1 MLNNIEFAYTWV
13 LGFLVIV
20 PLLWLWHFLRFE
32 KRKSQINLPTQR
44 FAKTVKPTGK
54 IALMHGLFIA
64 KTIAIGLIIIA
75 IARPQSSSS
84 WQNVKAEGIDIV
96 LAMDISGS
104 MLARDLEPNRLE
116 AAKEVASN
124 FIEKRVN
131 DRIGLVIYAGEAY
144 TQSPLTT
151 DHSVIKNLM
160 GDLKNGMVEDGTAIG
175 VGLAT
180 AVNRLKESEAK
191 SKIVVLLTDGTNNT
205 GDIPPLTAAEIA
217 RKFGIK
223 VYTIAV
229 GTNGMAP
236 MPVRL
241 PNGQTTYQNQKVSI
255 DEITLEKIAKQT
267 NGQHFRATDNESLE
281 AIYAQIDEL
290 EKTEIDVKE
299 FRKRNETFYDW
310 AMAAAIILLL
320 EFILQK
326 TLLRSITN

>member
-1 MLNNIEFAYTWV
+1 MDNIEFAHPYV
-13 LGFLVIV
+13 LVGLIIL

-32 KRKSQINLPTQR
+32 NRKTQVNIPSFG
-44 FAKTVKPTGK
+44 FANSHKPTAK
-54 IALMHGLFIA
+54 IVLMHVLFIA
-64 KTIAIGLIIIA
+64 KTIALGLIIVA
-75 IARPQSSSS
+75 IARPQSTSS

-116 AAKEVASN
+116 AAKSVAVD
-124 FIEKRVN
+124 FIAKRIN

-151 DHSVIKNLM
+151 DHSVIINLM
-160 GDLKNGMVEDGTAIG
+160 GGLKNGLVTDGTAIG

-191 SKIVVLLTDGTNNT
+191 SKIVVLLTDGTNNS

-236 MPVRL
+236 MPYKQA
-241 PNGQTTYQNQKVSI
+241 NGQTGYVNQKVSI

-267 NGQHFRATDNESLE
+267 NGQFFRATDNESLE
-281 AIYAQIDEL
+281 GIYATIDEL

-299 FRKRNETFYDW
+299 FRKRNEKFYPW

-326 TLLRSITN
+326 TILKSISN

>member
-1 MLNNIEFAYTWV
+1 MNNIEFAYPWILGGLIVLPILWV
-13 LGFLVIV
+13 
-20 PLLWLWHFLRFE
+20 WHFLRFE
-32 KRKSQINLPTQR
+32 KRKTLVNLPTLQ
-44 FAKTVKPTGK
+44 FAKGKKPTLK
-54 IALMHGLFIA
+54 IVLLHSLFVL
-64 KTIAIGLIIIA
+64 KTIAIGLLLVA

-96 LAMDISGS
+96 LVMDISGS

-116 AAKEVASN
+116 AAKEVASE
-124 FIEKRVN
+124 FIDMRVN

-180 AVNRLKESEAK
+180 AVNRLKETEAK
-191 SKIVVLLTDGTNNT
+191 SKIVVLLTDGTNNS

-217 RKFGIK
+217 QKFGIK
-223 VYTIAV
+223 VYTIAI

-236 MPVRL
+236 MPYQQ
-241 PNGQTTYQNQKVSI
+241 PNGKIGYVNQKVSI
-255 DEITLEKIAKQT
+255 DEITLKKIAKQT
-267 NGQHFRATDNESLE
+267 NGQYFRATDNESLE
-281 AIYAQIDEL
+281 EIYATIDTL

-299 FRKRNETFYDW
+299 FRKRNEQFYPW
-310 AMAAAIILLL
+310 AMAAAILLLL

-326 TLLRSITN
+326 TIFKSITN

>member
-1 MLNNIEFAYTWV
+1 MNNIEFAYPWV
-13 LGFLVIV
+13 LVGLIIV

-32 KRKSQINLPTQR
+32 KRKTIVNLPTQR
-44 FAKTVKPTGK
+44 FANTVKPTFK
-54 IALMHGLFIA
+54 LILMHGLFVA
-64 KTIAIGLIIIA
+64 KTIAIAALIVA

-84 WQNVKAEGIDIV
+84 WQNVKAEGIDII

-116 AAKEVASN
+116 AAKEVAVN

-160 GDLKNGMVEDGTAIG
+160 GDLQNGMVEDGTAIG

-191 SKIVVLLTDGTNNT
+191 SKIVVLLTDGTNNS

-236 MPVRL
+236 MPFKQ
-241 PNGQTTYQNQKVSI
+241 PNGKITYQNQKVTI
-255 DEITLEKIAKQT
+255 DEITLKKIAKQT

-281 AIYAQIDEL
+281 EIYAQIDEL

-299 FRKRNETFYDW
+299 FRKRNEQFYPW
-310 AMAAAIILLL
+310 AMFAAVILLL

-326 TLLRSITN
+326 TILKSITN

>member
-1 MLNNIEFAYTWV
+1 MNNIEFAYPWV
-13 LGFLVIV
+13 LVALSIV
-20 PLLWLWHFLRFE
+20 PLLWAWHFLRFD
-32 KRKSQINLPTQR
+32 KRKAQVNLPTQR
-44 FAKTVKPTGK
+44 FAQAVKPTGK
-54 IALMHGLFIA
+54 LILTHSLFIS
-64 KTIAIGLIIIA
+64 KTMAIALIIIA

-116 AAKEVASN
+116 AAKEVAVD
-124 FIEKRVN
+124 FIEKRIN

-191 SKIVVLLTDGTNNT
+191 SKIVVLLTDGTNNA

-236 MPVRL
+236 MPMQL
-241 PNGQTTYQNQKVSI
+241 PNGQITYQNQKVSI
-255 DEITLEKIAKQT
+255 DEVTLEKIAKQT

-281 AIYAQIDEL
+281 DIYAQIDVL

-299 FRKRNETFYDW
+299 FRKRNEQFYPW

-320 EFILQK
+320 EFLLQK
-326 TLLRSITN
+326 TILRSITN

>member
-1 MLNNIEFAYTWV
+1 MNNIEFAYPWV
-13 LGFLVIV
+13 LGGLIIL
-20 PLLWLWHFLRFE
+20 PALGLWHFLRFE
-32 KRKSQINLPTQR
+32 DRKIKVNLPT
-44 FAKTVKPTGK
+44 FKFSKTNKPTLK
-54 IALMHGLFIA
+54 MVLMHSLFIL
-64 KTIAIGLIIIA
+64 KTIAVGLIIVA

-116 AAKEVASN
+116 AAKEVASD
-124 FIEKRVN
+124 FIDMRVN

-160 GDLKNGMVEDGTAIG
+160 GDLQNGMVEDGTAIG

-180 AVNRLKESEAK
+180 AVNRLKESKAK

-217 RKFGIK
+217 HKFGIK

-236 MPVRL
+236 MPYTQ
-241 PNGQTTYQNQKVSI
+241 PNGRIGYVNQKVTI
-255 DEITLEKIAKQT
+255 DEVTLKKIANLT
-267 NGQHFRATDNESLE
+267 NGKHFRATDNESLE
-281 AIYAQIDEL
+281 
-290 EKTEIDVKE
+290 T
-299 FRKRNETFYDW
+299 
-310 AMAAAIILLL
+310 IILLL

-326 TLLRSITN
+326 TYLKSITN

>member
-1 MLNNIEFAYTWV
+1 MSNIEFAYPWV
-13 LGFLVIV
+13 LWTLVIV
-20 PLLWLWHFLRFE
+20 PLLWAWHFLRFE
-32 KRKSQINLPTQR
+32 KRKLQVTLPTLSFAKKSKPIFKMVLYHFLF
-44 FAKTVKPTGK
+44 FAKT
-54 IALMHGLFIA
+54 L
-64 KTIAIGLIIIA
+64 AIGLIIVA

-96 LAMDISGS
+96 LTMDISGS
-104 MLARDLEPNRLE
+104 MLAKDLDPNRLE
-116 AAKEVASN
+116 AAKEVAIE

-160 GDLKNGMVEDGTAIG
+160 GQLENGMVEDGTAIG

-180 AVNRLKESEAK
+180 AVNRLKESKAK
-191 SKIVVLLTDGTNNT
+191 SKVVVLLTDGTNNS

-217 RKFGIK
+217 RKFGVK

-236 MPVRL
+236 MPMRY
-241 PNGQTTYQNQKVSI
+241 PNGQIVYQNQKVYI
-255 DEITLEKIAKQT
+255 DEVTLKKIAKET
-267 NGQHFRATDNESLE
+267 NGMFFRATDNESLE
-281 AIYAQIDEL
+281 EIYKKIDEL

-299 FRKRNETFYDW
+299 FRKRNERFYPL
-310 AMAAAIILLL
+310 AIAAAFILLL

-326 TLLRSITN
+326 TILKSISI

>member
-1 MLNNIEFAYTWV
+1 MNNIEFAYPWI
-13 LGFLVIV
+13 LVSLIV
-20 PLLWLWHFLRFE
+20 VPMLWLWHFIRFE
-32 KRKSQINLPTQR
+32 KRKVQVNLPTLHL
-44 FAKTVKPTGK
+44 AKDNKPTVK
-54 IALMHGLFIA
+54 IIMLHALFII
-64 KTIAIGLIIIA
+64 KTIAVGLLIIA

-84 WQNVKAEGIDIV
+84 WQNVKAEGIDII

-116 AAKEVASN
+116 AAKEVASD
-124 FIEKRVN
+124 FIDMRVN

-160 GDLKNGMVEDGTAIG
+160 GDLQNGLVEDGTAIG
-175 VGLAT
+175 VGLST
-180 AVNRLKESEAK
+180 AVNRLKDSEAK

-217 RKFGIK
+217 QKFGIK

-236 MPVRL
+236 MPYQQ
-241 PNGQTTYQNQKVSI
+241 PNGKIGYVNQRVSI
-255 DEITLEKIAKQT
+255 DEITLKKIAKQT
-267 NGQHFRATDNESLE
+267 NGQYFRATDNESLE
-281 AIYAQIDEL
+281 EIYATIDTL

-299 FRKRNETFYDW
+299 FRKRNEQFYPW
-310 AMAAAIILLL
+310 AMAAAVLLLL

-326 TLLRSITN
+326 TLFKSITN

>member
-1 MLNNIEFAYTWV
+1 MDNIEFAYPWV
-13 LGFLVIV
+13 LVGLVIL

-32 KRKSQINLPTQR
+32 NRKTQVNIPSFGFATSHKPTAKIVLMHVL
-44 FAKTVKPTGK
+44 FLAKTV
-54 IALMHGLFIA
+54 
-64 KTIAIGLIIIA
+64 AIGLIIVA
-75 IARPQSSSS
+75 IARPQSTSS

-116 AAKEVASN
+116 AAKSVAVD
-124 FIEKRVN
+124 FIAKRVN

-151 DHSVIKNLM
+151 DHSVIINLM
-160 GDLKNGMVEDGTAIG
+160 GGLKNGLVTDGTAIG

-180 AVNRLKESEAK
+180 AVNRLKDSEAK
-191 SKIVVLLTDGTNNT
+191 SKIVVLLTDGTNNS

-236 MPVRL
+236 MPYMQA
-241 PNGQTTYQNQKVSI
+241 NGQTGYVNQKVSI

-267 NGQHFRATDNESLE
+267 NGQFFRATDNESLE
-281 AIYAQIDEL
+281 GIYATIDEL

-299 FRKRNETFYDW
+299 FRKRNEKFYPW

-326 TLLRSITN
+326 TILKSISN

>member
-1 MLNNIEFAYTWV
+1 MDNIEFANPWV
-13 LGFLVIV
+13 LVGLIIL
-20 PLLWLWHFLRFE
+20 PILWLWHFLRFE
-32 KRKSQINLPTQR
+32 NRKTQVNIPS
-44 FAKTVKPTGK
+44 FSWAKSHKPTAK
-54 IALMHGLFIA
+54 MVLMHLSFIA
-64 KTIAIGLIIIA
+64 KTVAIGLIIVA
-75 IARPQSSSS
+75 IARPQSTSS

-116 AAKEVASN
+116 AAKSVAVD
-124 FIEKRVN
+124 FIAKRVN

-151 DHSVIKNLM
+151 DHSVIINLM
-160 GDLKNGMVEDGTAIG
+160 GGLKNGLVTDGTAIG

-180 AVNRLKESEAK
+180 AVNRLKDSEAK
-191 SKIVVLLTDGTNNT
+191 SKIVVLLTDGTNNS

-236 MPVRL
+236 MPYL
-241 PNGQTTYQNQKVSI
+241 QANGQTGYVNQKVTI

-267 NGQHFRATDNESLE
+267 NGQFFRATDNESLE
-281 AIYAQIDEL
+281 GIYATIDEL

-299 FRKRNETFYDW
+299 FRKRNEKFYPW

-326 TLLRSITN
+326 TILKSISN

>member
-1 MLNNIEFAYTWV
+1 MLNNVEFAYPWV
-13 LGFLVIV
+13 LVFLAIV
-20 PLLWLWHFLRFE
+20 PLLWVWHFLRFD
-32 KRKSQINLPTQR
+32 KRKSQVNLPTQR
-44 FAKTVKPTGK
+44 FAAKVKPTGK
-54 IALMHGLFIA
+54 MALMHGLFIA
-64 KTIAIGLIIIA
+64 KTVAVGLIIVA

-116 AAKEVASN
+116 AAKEVAVD

-160 GDLKNGMVEDGTAIG
+160 DELKNGMVEDGTAIG

-191 SKIVVLLTDGTNNT
+191 SKIVVLLTDGTNNA

-241 PNGQTTYQNQKVSI
+241 PNGQISYQNQKVSI

-299 FRKRNETFYDW
+299 FRKRNEVFYDW

-326 TLLRSITN
+326 SLLKSITN

>member
-1 MLNNIEFAYTWV
+1 MSNIEFAYPWV
-13 LGFLVIV
+13 LVGLI
-20 PLLWLWHFLRFE
+20 LLPILWIWHFLRFE
-32 KRKSQINLPTQR
+32 GRKTKVNLPTLS
-44 FAKTVKPTGK
+44 FAKNSSATLKMV
-54 IALMHGLFIA
+54 IFHALFIL
-64 KTIAIGLIIIA
+64 KTIAVGLLVVS

-116 AAKEVASN
+116 AAKEVAVD
-124 FIEKRVN
+124 FIEMRTN

-160 GDLKNGMVEDGTAIG
+160 GDLQNGMVEDGTAIG

-191 SKIVVLLTDGTNNT
+191 SKIVVLLTDGTNNS

-217 RKFGIK
+217 RKYEIK

-236 MPVRL
+236 MPYTQ
-241 PNGQTTYQNQKVSI
+241 PNGRIGYVNQKVSI
-255 DEITLEKIAKQT
+255 DEITLQKIAKQT
-267 NGQHFRATDNESLE
+267 NGQFFRATDNESLE
-281 AIYAQIDEL
+281 DIYATIDEL

-299 FRKRNETFYDW
+299 FRKRNEQFYPL

-326 TLLRSITN
+326 TFLKSITN

>member
-1 MLNNIEFAYTWV
+1 MNNIEFAYPWV
-13 LGFLVIV
+13 FGGLIV
-20 PLLWLWHFLRFE
+20 LPLLWVWHFLRFE
-32 KRKSQINLPTQR
+32 KRKTLVNLPTYQL
-44 FAKTVKPTGK
+44 ANGQKPTLK
-54 IALMHGLFIA
+54 IILLHSLFIL
-64 KTIAIGLIIIA
+64 KTIAVGLIIVA

-116 AAKEVASN
+116 AAKEVASD
-124 FIEKRVN
+124 FIDMRVN

-191 SKIVVLLTDGTNNT
+191 SRIIVLLTDGTNNS

-217 RKFGIK
+217 QKFGIK

-236 MPVRL
+236 MPYQQ
-241 PNGQTTYQNQKVSI
+241 PNGQIGYVNQKVSI

-267 NGQHFRATDNESLE
+267 NGLHFRATDNESLE
-281 AIYAQIDEL
+281 DIYATIDTL

-299 FRKRNETFYDW
+299 FRKRNEQFYPW

-326 TLLRSITN
+326 TIFKSITN

>member
-1 MLNNIEFAYTWV
+1 MSNIEFAYPWV
-13 LGFLVIV
+13 LFGLIIV

-32 KRKSQINLPTQR
+32 KRKSIINLPTQR
-44 FAKTVKPTGK
+44 FATSNKPIIRIILMHALFIVKTV
-54 IALMHGLFIA
+54 AV
-64 KTIAIGLIIIA
+64 GLIIVA

-84 WQNVKAEGIDIV
+84 WQNVKAEGIDII

-116 AAKEVASN
+116 ASKEVATD
-124 FIEKRVN
+124 FIDKRIN

-160 GDLKNGMVEDGTAIG
+160 GDLQNGMVEDGTAIG

-180 AVNRLKESEAK
+180 AINRLKESEAK

-236 MPVRL
+236 MPMQL
-241 PNGQTTYQNQKVSI
+241 PNGRITYQNQKVSI
-255 DEITLEKIAKQT
+255 DEVTLEKIAKQT
-267 NGQHFRATDNESLE
+267 NGKHFRATDNESLE
-281 AIYAQIDEL
+281 GIYAQIDEL

-299 FRKRNETFYDW
+299 FRKRNEQFYPW

-326 TLLRSITN
+326 TILRSITN

>member
-1 MLNNIEFAYTWV
+1 MNNIEFAYPWV
-13 LGFLVIV
+13 LGGLIIL
-20 PLLWLWHFLRFE
+20 PALWLWHFLRFE
-32 KRKSQINLPTQR
+32 SRKTKVNLPT
-44 FAKTVKPTGK
+44 FKLAKTNKPTLK
-54 IALMHGLFIA
+54 MVLFHSLFIL
-64 KTIAIGLIIIA
+64 KTIAAGLIIVA

-116 AAKEVASN
+116 AAKEVASD
-124 FIEKRVN
+124 FIDMRVN

-160 GDLKNGMVEDGTAIG
+160 GDLQNGMVEDGTAIG

-217 RKFGIK
+217 HKFGIK

-236 MPVRL
+236 MPYIQ
-241 PNGQTTYQNQKVSI
+241 PNGRTGYVNQKVTI
-255 DEITLEKIAKQT
+255 DEITLKKIAKQT

-281 AIYAQIDEL
+281 TIYATIDEL

-299 FRKRNETFYDW
+299 FRKRNEQFYPW

-320 EFILQK
+320 EFVLQRTFLK
-326 TLLRSITN
+326 SITN

>member
-1 MLNNIEFAYTWV
+1 MNNIEFAYPWV
-13 LGFLVIV
+13 LLGLIIV

-32 KRKSQINLPTQR
+32 KRKAVINLPTQR
-44 FAKTVKPTGK
+44 FAITVKPTMK
-54 IALMHGLFIA
+54 IVFMHGLFVA
-64 KTIAIGLIIIA
+64 KTIALGLIVVA

-104 MLARDLEPNRLE
+104 MLAQDLKPSRLE
-116 AAKEVASN
+116 AAKEVAVD
-124 FIEKRVN
+124 FINKRVN

-151 DHSVIKNLM
+151 DHSVITNLM
-160 GDLKNGMVEDGTAIG
+160 GDLKNGMIEDGTAIG

-180 AVNRLKESEAK
+180 SVNRLKDSKAK
-191 SKIVVLLTDGTNNT
+191 SKIIVLLTDGTNNS

-236 MPVRL
+236 MPYKL
-241 PNGQTTYQNQKVSI
+241 PNGKIAYQKQKVSI
-255 DEITLEKIAKQT
+255 DEITLKKIATQT

-281 AIYAQIDEL
+281 EIYNQIDEL

-299 FRKRNETFYDW
+299 FRKRNEQFYPW
-310 AMAAAIILLL
+310 AIAAAIILLL

-326 TLLRSITN
+326 TILRSLTN

>member
-1 MLNNIEFAYTWV
+1 MMSNIEFAYPWFL
-13 LGFLVIV
+13 LGLI
-20 PLLWLWHFLRFE
+20 LLPILWGWHFLRFE
-32 KRKSQINLPTQR
+32 KRKSLINLPTQK
-44 FAKTVKPTGK
+44 FATSVKPTGK
-54 IALMHGLFIA
+54 IVLMHALFIA
-64 KTIAIGLIIIA
+64 KTIAFGLIIVA

-116 AAKEVASN
+116 ASKEVAVD
-124 FIEKRVN
+124 FIRKRVN

-151 DHSVIKNLM
+151 DHSVIINLM
-160 GDLKNGMVEDGTAIG
+160 DDLQNGMVEDGTAIG

-236 MPVRL
+236 MPFKQ
-241 PNGQTTYQNQKVSI
+241 PNGRIAYQNQKVTI
-255 DEITLEKIAKQT
+255 DEVTLEKIAKQT
-267 NGQHFRATDNESLE
+267 KGKHFRATDNESLE
-281 AIYAQIDEL
+281 GIYSEIDEL

-299 FRKRNETFYDW
+299 FRKKNEQFYPW

-320 EFILQK
+320 EFLLQK
-326 TLLRSITN
+326 TILRSITN

>member
-1 MLNNIEFAYTWV
+1 MNNIEFAYPWV
-13 LGFLVIV
+13 LVGLIV
-20 PLLWLWHFLRFE
+20 LPVLWLWHFLRFE
-32 KRKSQINLPTQR
+32 NRKTKVNLPTLKL
-44 FAKTVKPTGK
+44 AKTSKPTLK
-54 IALMHGLFIA
+54 MVLMHSLFIL
-64 KTIAIGLIIIA
+64 KTAAVGLIIVA

-104 MLARDLEPNRLE
+104 MLARDLDPNRLE
-116 AAKEVASN
+116 AAKEVASD
-124 FIEKRVN
+124 FIDMRVN

-160 GDLKNGMVEDGTAIG
+160 GDLKNGLVEDGTAIG

-180 AVNRLKESEAK
+180 AVNRLKDSEAK

-217 RKFGIK
+217 HKFGIK

-236 MPVRL
+236 MPYKQ
-241 PNGQTTYQNQKVSI
+241 PNGRTGYVNQKVTI
-255 DEITLEKIAKQT
+255 DEITLKKIAKQT

-281 AIYAQIDEL
+281 SIYATIDEL

-299 FRKRNETFYDW
+299 FRKRNEQFYPW

-326 TLLRSITN
+326 TFLKSITN

>member
-1 MLNNIEFAYTWV
+1 MNNIEFAYPWV
-13 LGFLVIV
+13 LGFLIIV
-20 PLLWLWHFLRFE
+20 PILWAWYFARFSQ
-32 KRKSQINLPTQR
+32 RKAQVNLPTQR
-44 FAKTVKPTGK
+44 FATSVKPTGK
-54 IALMHGLFIA
+54 LLLMHGLFIT
-64 KTIAIGLIIIA
+64 KTIAAGLIIIA

-116 AAKEVASN
+116 AAKEVAIN

-160 GDLKNGMVEDGTAIG
+160 GDLQNGMVEDGTAIG

-180 AVNRLKESEAK
+180 AINRLKESEAK
-191 SKIVVLLTDGTNNT
+191 SKIVVLLTDGTNNA

-217 RKFGIK
+217 RKFGVK

-236 MPVRL
+236 MPMQL
-241 PNGQTTYQNQKVSI
+241 PNGEITYKNQKVSI

-267 NGQHFRATDNESLE
+267 NGKHFRATDNESLE
-281 AIYAQIDEL
+281 GIYAQIDEL

-299 FRKRNETFYDW
+299 FRKRNEQFYPW
-310 AMAAAIILLL
+310 AMAAAILLLL
-320 EFILQK
+320 EFLLQK

>member
-1 MLNNIEFAYTWV
+1 MMSNIEFAYPW
-13 LGFLVIV
+13 FLVGLIIL
-20 PLLWLWHFLRFE
+20 PMLWVWYFFRFE
-32 KRKSQINLPTQR
+32 DRKTVVNIPTQR
-44 FAKTVKPTGK
+44 FAKNVKPTGK
-54 IALMHGLFIA
+54 IILMHALFVA
-64 KTIAIGLIIIA
+64 KTIALGLIIVA

-116 AAKEVASN
+116 AAKEVAVD
-124 FIEKRVN
+124 FIGKRVN

-151 DHSVIKNLM
+151 DHSIITNLM
-160 GDLKNGMVEDGTAIG
+160 GDLQNGMVEDGTAIG

-191 SKIVVLLTDGTNNT
+191 SKIVVLLTDGTNNS

-236 MPVRL
+236 MPFQQ
-241 PNGQTTYQNQKVSI
+241 PNGTIAYQNQKVTI
-255 DEITLEKIAKQT
+255 DEVTLEKIATQT
-267 NGQHFRATDNESLE
+267 NGKHFRATDNESLE
-281 AIYAQIDEL
+281 GIYSQIDEL

-299 FRKRNETFYDW
+299 FRKRNEQFYPW
-310 AMAAAIILLL
+310 AMAAGIILLL
-320 EFILQK
+320 EFLLQK
-326 TLLRSITN
+326 TILRSINN